1 MKSRSPKNTK
11 PSKKPPSKTKSK
23 VKEDPLLPIR
33 TLPILL
39 PLPPFSNRKR
49 ISFFLFLNILVFLQC
64 SSIQEKPKEV
74 YHNDLTVTEKAVLS
88 KIEEVENSGIKS
100 LSYMYLL
107 GDGVVHSGSLG
118 VDKKGQ
124 IQRFKIG
131 SITKLFTGIALLQL
145 QEEGKLKLDDPVS
158 KYLPEVVGMP
168 SRGQKY
174 REITIRDILT
184 HQSGLP
190 SDRASGFFL
199 SPITKDSEILAAFRS
214 LPQTLSQMERNE
226 PGKAH
231 SYSNFGFGLLGIVI
245 ERTSGIG
252 IEEYFQKNLFSK
264 AGMKHSTLLELNE
277 GSELVTGY
285 SGLFWKTETLRPVI
299 RDLTAGSLS
308 TTGEDMGLFMKTFFQ
323 SKRGNGLLSP
333 SSFFEFHRIQ
343 KGPSSNFQMKLGL
356 PVLMEERKSGDKS
369 IWISGHSGSLPPFF
383 ADLIYDPESETA
395 SFLVGNTL
403 SFATASIRPANKDI
417 LDITYEYKTGLKLED
432 LPLLERKKQ
441 NRLDGFYGLYVSPL
455 GIHEVKPGNPPKIEM
470 MGFDFDLVE
479 KDNRF
484 GTNLRLFFGLI
495 PIKEKTLESM
505 RIEFE
510 PWEGTPIFTMYSL
523 NASKGSWGF
532 GVLVKPDYRLSEKSF
547 LTTYQTKDPYS
558 LISRVELKED
568 KRGFLNATVY
578 YSLGGMENSN
588 QFPCQ
593 WEQESTLRILGYGR
607 NLGERIELKTVDG
620 KPRLVYSGIEFLE
633 K

>member
-1 MKSRSPKNTK
+1 MKPRSSKNTESSVNSSTK
-11 PSKKPPSKTKSK
+11 NKNKKKEESLLPFHSLPLFFPLPVSLNRKSK
-23 VKEDPLLPIR
+23 
-33 TLPILL
+33 
-39 PLPPFSNRKR
+39 
-49 ISFFLFLNILVFLQC
+49 SFFLILNIFIFLQC
-64 SSIQEKPKEV
+64 SSLQEKPKEV
-74 YHNDLTVTEKAVLS
+74 YHNDKTTTEKVVLS
-88 KIEEVENSGIKS
+88 KIEDVKNSGIKS

-107 GDGVVHSGSLG
+107 GDGVVHSGFLG

-124 IQRFKIG
+124 VQRFKIG

-145 QEEGKLKLDDPVS
+145 QESGKLKLDDPVS
-158 KYLPEVVGMP
+158 IYLPEVVGMP
-168 SRGQKY
+168 SRGQNY

-184 HQSGLP
+184 HQSGFP

-199 SPITKDSEILAAFRS
+199 SPDTKDPEILAAFRS

-252 IEEYFQKNLFSK
+252 IEEYFQKYLFSK
-264 AGMKHSTLLELNE
+264 AGMKHSTLLELNDD
-277 GSELVTGY
+277 SELVSGY
-285 SGLFWKTETLRPVI
+285 SGLFWKTETRRPVI

-308 TTGEDMGLFMKTFFQ
+308 STGEDMGLFLKALFQ
-323 SKRGNGLLSP
+323 SKRGNGLLSA
-333 SSFFEFHRIQ
+333 SSFSEFHQIQ
-343 KGPSSNFQMKLGL
+343 KGPNSNFQMKLGL
-356 PVLMEERKSGDKS
+356 PVLIEEMKSGEKS

-403 SFATASIRPANKDI
+403 SFGTASIRPANKDI
-417 LDITYEYKTGLKLED
+417 LEIAYEYKTGLKLESP
-432 LPLLERKKQ
+432 PLSERNIQ
-441 NRLDGFYGLYVSPL
+441 NKLDGFYGLYVSPL
-455 GIHEVKPGNPPKIEM
+455 GIHEVKPGNPSKIEM

-484 GTNLRLFFGLI
+484 GANLRLFFGLI

-510 PWEGTPIFTMYSL
+510 PWEGHPIFTMYSL
-523 NASKGSWGF
+523 NAAKGSWGF
-532 GVLVKPDYRLSEKSF
+532 GVMIQPNHRVPEKTF
-547 LTTYQTKDPYS
+547 FTTYQTNDPFS

-568 KRGFLNATVY
+568 KRGFIHATVY

-593 WEQESTLRILGYGR
+593 LESESTLRILGFGR
-607 NLGERIELKTVDG
+607 NLGERMDLKKVDG
-620 KPRLVYSGIEFLE
+620 KPVLMYSGIEFLGR
-633 K
+633 

>member
-1 MKSRSPKNTK
+1 MKPRSPKNTQSSPK
-11 PSKKPPSKTKSK
+11 SSVKNKNKEKEESLLPFHPLPLSFPHPASLNRKSK
-23 VKEDPLLPIR
+23 
-33 TLPILL
+33 
-39 PLPPFSNRKR
+39 
-49 ISFFLFLNILVFLQC
+49 SFFLILNILFFLQC
-64 SSIQEKPKEV
+64 SSLQEKPKEV
-74 YHNDLTVTEKAVLS
+74 YHKDLTATEKVVLS
-88 KIEEVENSGIKS
+88 KIEDVENSGIKS

-118 VDKKGQ
+118 VDKKDQ

-145 QEEGKLKLDDPVS
+145 QENGKLKLDDPVS
-158 KYLPEVVGMP
+158 KYIPEVVGMP
-168 SRGQKY
+168 SRGQMY
-174 REITIRDILT
+174 REFTIRDILT

-199 SPITKDSEILAAFRS
+199 SPNTKDPEILAAFRS

-245 ERTSGIG
+245 ERISGIG

-264 AGMKHSTLLELNE
+264 AGMKNSTLLELND

-285 SGLFWKTETLRPVI
+285 SGLFWKTETTRPVI

-308 TTGEDMGLFMKTFFQ
+308 TTGEDMGLFMKAFFQ
-323 SKRGNGLLSP
+323 SKRGNGLISP

-383 ADLIYDPESETA
+383 ADLIYEPESETA

-403 SFATASIRPANKDI
+403 SFATASIRQANRDI
-417 LDITYEYKTGLKLED
+417 LDITYEYKTGLKWED
-432 LPLLERKKQ
+432 PPLPDRKKQ

-455 GIHEVKPGNPPKIEM
+455 GVHEVKPGNPPKLEM

-495 PIKEKTLESM
+495 PIREKTLESM

-510 PWEGTPIFTMYSL
+510 AWEGTPIFTMYSL
-523 NASKGSWGF
+523 NAAKGSWGF
-532 GVLVKPDYRLSEKSF
+532 GVLVKPDYRLPEKSF

-578 YSLGGMENSN
+578 YLLGGMENSN

-593 WEQESTLRILGYGR
+593 LESESTLRILGFGR
-607 NLGERIELKTVDG
+607 NLGERVDLKKVDG
-620 KPRLVYSGIEFLE
+620 KPVLVYSGIQFLAE
-633 K
+633 

>member
-1 MKSRSPKNTK
+1 MKPSPPKNTK
-11 PSKKPPSKTKSK
+11 SSLKPSAKNKNKEKEESLLPFHPMPLFFPLPASLNRKSK
-23 VKEDPLLPIR
+23 
-33 TLPILL
+33 
-39 PLPPFSNRKR
+39 
-49 ISFFLFLNILVFLQC
+49 SFFLILNIFIFLQC
-64 SSIQEKPKEV
+64 SSLQEKPIEV
-74 YHNDLTVTEKAVLS
+74 YHNDFTTTEKVVLS
-88 KIEEVENSGIKS
+88 KIEDVKNSGIKS

-118 VDKKGQ
+118 VDKKGPV
-124 IQRFKIG
+124 QRFKIG

-145 QEEGKLKLDDPVS
+145 QESGKLKLDDPVS
-158 KYLPEVVGMP
+158 IYLPEVVGMP
-168 SRGQKY
+168 SRGQNY

-190 SDRASGFFL
+190 SDRANGFFL
-199 SPITKDSEILAAFRS
+199 SPEAKESEILAAFRS

-231 SYSNFGFGLLGIVI
+231 SYSNYGFGLLGSVI
-245 ERTSGIG
+245 ERASGIG

-264 AGMKHSTLLELNE
+264 AGMKHSTLLELNDD
-277 GSELVTGY
+277 SELVSGY
-285 SGLFWKTETLRPVI
+285 SGLFWKTETHRPVI

-308 TTGEDMGLFMKTFFQ
+308 TTGEDMGLFMNAFFQ
-323 SKRGNGLLSP
+323 SKRGAGLLSP
-333 SSFFEFHRIQ
+333 SSFSEFHRIQ

-356 PVLMEERKSGDKS
+356 PVLIEEMMSGNNS
-369 IWISGHSGSLPPFF
+369 VWITGHSGSLPPFF
-383 ADLIYDPESETA
+383 ADLIYDIESETA

-417 LDITYEYKTGLKLED
+417 LDIAYEYKTGLKLEVTS
-432 LPLLERKKQ
+432 LPERKKQ
-441 NRLDGFYGLYVSPL
+441 NQLDGFYGLYVSPL

-484 GTNLRLFFGLI
+484 GANLRLFFGLI

-510 PWEGTPIFTMYSL
+510 PWEGHSIFTMYSL
-523 NASKGSWGF
+523 NAAKGSWGF
-532 GVLVKPDYRLSEKSF
+532 GVLIQPDHSLPEKSF
-547 LTTYQTKDPYS
+547 LTTYHTKDPYS
-558 LISRVELKED
+558 LISRVELTED

-588 QFPCQ
+588 RFPCQ
-593 WEQESTLRILGYGR
+593 WESESTLRVLGFGR
-607 NLGERIELKTVDG
+607 NLGERMDLKKVGG
-620 KPRLVYSGIEFLE
+620 KPVLMYSGIQFLGE
-633 K
+633 